1 MELKV
6 YKFSELPASARKK
19 AIEIELDNIR
29 EDFDDLYTD
38 EIISDFKKKLESI
51 GFEDAECFYSHSF
64 SQGDGA
70 CFDANVNFEKV
81 CNHLGLT
88 VESDWNVSCYIVKS
102 RNANLRSNESARYIS
117 LDINDVSDD
126 IVNDYLK
133 AIEGL
138 RISLCKEL
146 YNNIDNQYQAV
157 VNEETAI
164 ENIEANDYKYVIK
177 AEITDA
183 IIL

>member
-6 YKFSELPASARKK
+6 YNFSELPTKARNK
-19 AIEIELDNIR
+19 AIEIELNNVR
-29 EDFDDLYTD
+29 EDFDNLYTD
-38 EIISDFKKKLESI
+38 EIISDFKEKLESI
-51 GFEDAECFYSHSF
+51 GFEDAKCFYSYSF

-88 VESDWNVSCYIVKS
+88 VESDWNVDCSIVKNS
-102 RNANLRSNESARYIS
+102 FANYYSHELTRYIS
-117 LDINDVSDD
+117 LEINDVTDD
-126 IVNDYLK
+126 ILNDYAK
-133 AIEGL
+133 AIEEL

-146 YNNIDNQYQAV
+146 YNKIDAQYQAI

-177 AEITDA
+177 SEITNA